1 MRVLLTTTP
10 GSGHVGPVLP
20 FATALRRARHEV
32 IVAVRRSGAE
42 AIHRLGLPMWALD
55 DPPPGP
61 REAVFEQVRDLH
73 EDDAN
78 RRVVADVF
86 ARIDARAAMYGVL
99 DACEAYRP
107 DIILSEQCEF
117 AGPLAAE
124 RVGIPWARVGV
135 GIAATE
141 SIVLGQLAAA
151 IDELRGEMGLRRDP
165 HARRLRDAPL
175 LTLTPPCLEDPVSVG
190 SPHTFRFRA
199 LHARTGA
206 LPDWWPGDDRPL
218 VYVTYGSVAPRMGA
232 FPDAYRAAIDALASH
247 DVRVLVT
254 VGRDRDPA
262 DLGPVPANVR
272 VEQWV
277 PQADVLPHAAAVVC
291 HGGHGTVLGALAA
304 GVPLVVLPM
313 FADQPYNARRV
324 ERLGAGIALEGGR
337 EAFAHIGT
345 AVERVLSERV
355 YRAGAALVASDTRR
369 MPPVDEAPG
378 VLERL
383 VGRQR
388 MAA

>member
-10 GSGHVGPVLP
+10 GSGHVGPTLP
-20 FATALRRARHEV
+20 FATALRRAGHEV
-32 IVAVRRSGAE
+32 VVAVRRSGAG
-42 AIHRLGLPMWALD
+42 AIHRLGLPIWALD

-61 REAVFEQVRDLH
+61 RDAVFEQVRDLH

-86 ARIDARAAMYGVL
+86 ARIDARAALPGVL
-99 DACEAYRP
+99 AAYEAYRP
-107 DIILSEQCEF
+107 DMVLSEQCEF

-124 RVGIPWARVGV
+124 RIGIPWARIGI

-141 SIVLGQLAAA
+141 SIVLARLAAA
-151 IDELRGEMGLRRDP
+151 VDELRGEAGLRRDP
-165 HARRLRDAPL
+165 HARRLRDARV
-175 LTLTPPCLEDPVSVG
+175 LTLTPPCLEDPVTVG
-190 SPHTFRFRA
+190 SPHTARFRE
-199 LHARTGA
+199 LHTRRGA
-206 LPDWWPGDDRPL
+206 LPDWWPGDERPL
-218 VYVTYGSVAPRMGA
+218 VYVTYGSVAPQMGA
-232 FPDAYRAAIDALASH
+232 FPDAYLAAIEALASR

-262 DLGPVPANVR
+262 DLGPLPAGVHAER
-272 VEQWV
+272 WV
-277 PQADVLPHAAAVVC
+277 PQAAVMPHAAAVVC

-304 GVPLVVLPM
+304 GVPMVVLPL

-337 EAFAHIGT
+337 EAFEHIGA
-345 AVERVLSERV
+345 AVERVLGDPV
-355 YRAGAALVASDTRR
+355 YRAGAAVVASDTRR
-369 MPPVDEAPG
+369 LPPVDEAPA

-383 VGRQR
+383 LDRQR